1 MNRQISALTL
11 LICVGVIN
19 GLSQVIMRWA
29 GKGIVEPF
37 SLSNLGPWLFASRW
51 WLLGLGLSWTTGM
64 LWAVMLK
71 KVPLAIALPLFTG
84 SVYVVT
90 LLGAFV
96 FLAERPSQLQISG
109 IVLTVSGIALM
120 VVAK

>member
-1 MNRQISALTL
+1 
-11 LICVGVIN
+11 
-19 GLSQVIMRWA
+19 
-29 GKGIVEPF
+29 
-37 SLSNLGPWLFASRW
+37 
-51 WLLGLGLSWTTGM
+51 M

-71 KVPLAIALPLFTG
+71 KVPLALALPLF
-84 SVYVVT
+84 
-90 LLGAFV
+90 GAFV

>member
-1 MNRQISALTL
+1 
-11 LICVGVIN
+11 
-19 GLSQVIMRWA
+19 
-29 GKGIVEPF
+29 
-37 SLSNLGPWLFASRW
+37 
-51 WLLGLGLSWTTGM
+51 M

-96 FLAERPSQLQISG
+96 FLADRPSQLQISG